1 MYLME
6 GLYQS
11 PLFEGLDT
19 LTIDCLLDGACRLRN
34 YVPGELVALQ
44 GDVYK
49 SLLIVDKGMLRT
61 EMTDPEGT
69 KVTLEE
75 IAASRTV
82 APAFIFATNNCLPV
96 SIFAAI
102 SSSVV
107 SIPRNKLKEIMHDN
121 NRVLENFLG
130 IISDRSRFLS
140 ERLRLLSFGT
150 IKSKLRN
157 YFLEL
162 TRDNKYG
169 PFTMPHTHQELADI
183 FGVTRPALSRAI
195 RQLEDSGVVRKHGGR
210 LYELLQ

>member
-1 MYLME
+1 ME

-150 IKSKLRN
+150 
-157 YFLEL
+157 
-162 TRDNKYG
+162 
-169 PFTMPHTHQELADI
+169 
-183 FGVTRPALSRAI
+183 
-195 RQLEDSGVVRKHGGR
+195 
-210 LYELLQ
+210 